1 MNTIPWYQSPVFT
14 AGLTAFVMQLAT
26 MADAAF
32 LTELLEGK
40 REAYAR
46 AIAATLSGIV
56 VAVRVMASAQP
67 LALTQGQADAANTV
81 PSVKFG
87 GNTIRGSR
95 GFARPLAL
103 CLLLAT
109 AIIAIPIL
117 QGCQALGIQPA
128 KTFQQRYAYALSQ
141 TSALRVAATQALTS
155 RSISTADAEYVL
167 KLTDESR
174 KLLDNARLVV
184 DAGELAKGQTQ
195 LELATTILTQL
206 QAYLTARASK

>member
-1 MNTIPWYQSPVFT
+1 MNTIPWYRSPVFT
-14 AGLTAFVMQLAT
+14 AGLTAFALQLCGMFDGVFINDLFDGKPGALGR
-26 MADAAF
+26 AGAAI
-32 LTELLEGK
+32 LT
-40 REAYAR
+40 AV
-46 AIAATLSGIV
+46 V

-67 LALTQGQADAANTV
+67 LSLTQGQADAANTIL
-81 PSVKFG
+81 PPRQS
-87 GNTIRGSR
+87 

-103 CLLLAT
+103 ALLLVTAVVAT
-109 AIIAIPIL
+109 PIL
-117 QGCQALGIQPA
+117 QGCAALGIQPA

-155 RSISTADAEYVL
+155 KSISTADAEYVL

-206 QAYLTARASK
+206 QAYLTKRTSK